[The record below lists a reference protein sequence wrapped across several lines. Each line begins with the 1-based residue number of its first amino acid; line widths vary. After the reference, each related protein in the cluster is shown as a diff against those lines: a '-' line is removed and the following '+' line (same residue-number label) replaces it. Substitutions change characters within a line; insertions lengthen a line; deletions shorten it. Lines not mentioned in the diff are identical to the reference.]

1 MAQKQ
6 QISNGVNQD
15 SFRKFIS
22 GSSTGPAAAL
32 LRLSLRVPALI
43 YSIAVALRNSL
54 YLKGLLKT
62 HSVDVPVISIG
73 NITVGGTGKTPLVI
87 WLCSFLKEKDIA
99 CAILT
104 RGYKTKKGKFTDE
117 PAILAKSCPD
127 AKVIVNPNRLAAAH
141 KAISYFGA
149 KVLVMDDGFQ
159 HRRLY
164 RDLDIVT
171 IDAMR
176 PFGSDKMLPAGLL
189 REPISSLKRAHA
201 AVITRSDQTT
211 QTGLAQIE
219 DKLKQTNPDL
229 IIARSI
235 HTPLCVKSLGN
246 NEIGLEELKDKR
258 IFVFCGIG
266 NPDSFL
272 DTLKRLGTNP
282 LGSIIY
288 NDHHRY
294 SENDITDI
302 YEQAVYLNADLI
314 LATQKDWTK
323 IIGNPK
329 LNIADYQDIPFAYL
343 PIKLKFLD
351 GQDKLKQLI
360 EDALAG
366 KITEK

>member
-1 MAQKQ
+1 M
-6 QISNGVNQD
+6 NQN
-15 SFRKFIS
+15 SFRKLILGS
-22 GSSTGPAAAL
+22 GAGPAAVL
-32 LRLSLRVPALI
+32 LRILLKVPALV
-43 YSIAVALRNSL
+43 YSIAVTLRNLL
-54 YLKGLLKT
+54 YSKGRLRIY
-62 HSVDVPVISIG
+62 SVDVPVISIG

-87 WLCSFLKEKDIA
+87 WLCNFLKEKDIA

-104 RGYKTKKGKFTDE
+104 RGYKTKKSKLSDE

-127 AKVIVNPNRLAAAH
+127 ANVIVNSNRLAAAH
-141 KAISYFGA
+141 KAVSSFDA

-171 IDAMR
+171 IDAMC
-176 PFGSDKMLPAGLL
+176 PFGSDRILPAGLF

-211 QTGLAQIE
+211 QTELVQIE
-219 DKLKQTNPDL
+219 DKLKQTNHDL
-229 IIARSI
+229 FIAKAA
-235 HTPLCVKSLGN
+235 HTPLCVKSFRN
-246 NEIGLEELKDKR
+246 NEIGLEELKDKK
-258 IFVFCGIG
+258 IFAFCGIG

-272 DTLKRLGTNP
+272 DTLKRLGTNL

-294 SENDITDI
+294 SKNDITDI

-314 LATQKDWTK
+314 LSTQKDWTK

-329 LNIADYQDIPFAYL
+329 LNIADYQNIPFAYL
-343 PIKLKFLD
+343 LIKLKFLD

-360 EDALAG
+360 EDALVG
-366 KITEK
+366 KISEK

>member
-1 MAQKQ
+1 
-6 QISNGVNQD
+6 
-15 SFRKFIS
+15 
-22 GSSTGPAAAL
+22 
-32 LRLSLRVPALI
+32 
-43 YSIAVALRNSL
+43 
-54 YLKGLLKT
+54 
-62 HSVDVPVISIG
+62 
-73 NITVGGTGKTPLVI
+73 
-87 WLCSFLKEKDIA
+87 
-99 CAILT
+99 
-104 RGYKTKKGKFTDE
+104 
-117 PAILAKSCPD
+117 
-127 AKVIVNPNRLAAAH
+127 VNPNRLAAAH

-149 KVLVMDDGFQ
+149 KMLVMDDGFQ
-159 HRRLY
+159 HRRLH

-171 IDAMR
+171 IDAMC
-176 PFGSDKMLPAGLL
+176 PFGSGKMLPAGLL
-189 REPISSLKRAHA
+189 REPLAALKRAHA

-211 QTGLAQIE
+211 QTELAQIE

-235 HTPLCVKSLGN
+235 HTPLCVKSFRD

-258 IFVFCGIG
+258 VFAFCGIG

-272 DTLKRLGTNP
+272 DTLKRLGTNL

-314 LATQKDWTK
+314 LSTQKDWTK

-343 PIKLKFLD
+343 LIKLKFLS
-351 GQDKLKQLI
+351 GEDKLKQLI

-366 KITEK
+366 KIT

>member
-1 MAQKQ
+1 M
-6 QISNGVNQD
+6 NQN
-15 SFRKFIS
+15 SFRKLIS
-22 GSSTGPAAAL
+22 GSSTGPVAVL
-32 LRLSLRVPALI
+32 LRLLLRVPALV
-43 YSIAVALRNSL
+43 YSIAVALRNLL
-54 YLKGLLKT
+54 YSKGRLKI

-87 WLCSFLKEKDIA
+87 WLCNFLREKDIA

-104 RGYKTKKGKFTDE
+104 RGYKTGENKLSDE

-159 HRRLY
+159 HRRLH

-201 AVITRSDQTT
+201 AVITRCDQTT
-211 QTGLAQIE
+211 QTELAQIE

-258 IFVFCGIG
+258 IFAFCGIG

-272 DTLKRLGTNP
+272 DTLKRLGTNL

-294 SENDITDI
+294 SKNNITDI

-343 PIKLKFLD
+343 LIKLKFLD